1 MMPGA
6 ADYEPDYDAMWQEL
20 VELDE
25 QAIFYAN
32 HEEDHSMAENRTPTP
47 VSGYTAQPDAKVALV
62 NRFKEMEERLL
73 RELDALMLKP
83 GTAENRD
90 EDAITT
96 ATQAMA
102 IGADPRWLAVARTDF
117 QRAYMALNR
126 AVFQPQR
133 IQLPE
138 DSE

>member
-1 MMPGA
+1 
-6 ADYEPDYDAMWQEL
+6 
-20 VELDE
+20 
-25 QAIFYAN
+25 
-32 HEEDHSMAENRTPTP
+32 
-47 VSGYTAQPDAKVALV
+47 
-62 NRFKEMEERLL
+62 
-73 RELDALMLKP
+73 MLKP